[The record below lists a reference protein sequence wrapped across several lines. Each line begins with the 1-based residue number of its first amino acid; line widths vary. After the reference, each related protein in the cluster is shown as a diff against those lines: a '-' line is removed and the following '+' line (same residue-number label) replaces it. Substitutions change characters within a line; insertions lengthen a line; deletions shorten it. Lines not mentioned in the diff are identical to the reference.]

1 MDERKL
7 QKQLIRITA
16 ITIISSIVLCLLGLA
31 VLGYVLQAAH
41 ESDHVQMQIETKEY
55 KERIFK
61 QMDKN
66 MQVLTIL
73 SRVFEAAD
81 ITQSKEILA
90 NCISKANRSND
101 FISMVYMKKDG
112 FGVMN
117 TPGFGTWEDFSL
129 QDCHPYAID
138 AIEKAM
144 NGENAVS
151 KMFNSDVYYGKLFVY
166 AVPVYR
172 NDEIIGVLAASDTME
187 IFTDIANGSAV
198 MGGEGYV
205 HLINAKGEFLV
216 RSKNAIVKEPVETL
230 FEGPYLSSESKT
242 NTQEALANG
251 ESVIGEFVYDG
262 KKYHYYLEPM
272 GLNEWFLFCADSI
285 WGSVDLLSNVLIISG
300 VVLLLILIVVNVLL
314 YSGYY
319 QFRKTSKALMHLAYW
334 DTVTGAENTVR
345 FDQNFQ
351 QVLEEGKDFSTVA
364 INIHNFKGINDL
376 FGKARGDMVLCYL
389 KDVIGNNLNEGEFFC
404 RDTADLFYIL
414 MLEADEEKVCQ
425 RTKAI
430 IDYISQT
437 SMDYGE
443 YGYELALYSGIAIK
457 GDREKALLALQSI
470 EHTHQVDIAV
480 YNSKMHD
487 EVRRKNSIE
496 SQMYPALQNK
506 EFKLFLQPKFN
517 LKTDELVGAEALVRW
532 QNPDGSY
539 RYPGE
544 FIPLFEKN
552 GFCLNLDMYMFEQV
566 CQQLKEWLDSGIKP
580 IPISINQS
588 KILFSNLKYPDYI
601 TQITEKYN
609 VSPRLIT
616 LEVLEGVATD
626 NLQQLNALLD
636 ELHAKGFKIS
646 MDDFGSG
653 YSSLNMVYQL
663 AIDELKLDRGFL
675 SKSTQENEQR
685 RQIILEQIIS
695 FAKKLGISI
704 VAEGIETEED
714 KENMLSLD
722 CEYGQG
728 YFYAKPMSVQDFTER
743 YMKERQ

>member
-66 MQVLTIL
+66 MQVLTTL

-129 QDCHPYAID
+129 QDCHPYAKD

-151 KMFNSDVYYGKLFVY
+151 KMFNSGVYYGKLFVY

-172 NDEIIGVLAASDTME
+172 NDEIIGVLAASDNME

-351 QVLEEGKDFSTVA
+351 QVLEEEKDFSTVA

-437 SMDYGE
+437 SMDYGK

-601 TQITEKYN
+601 TQITDKYN